1 MSFVSTGNKP
11 VGNGGPV
18 ITTPPIAGESGGMST
33 GSAVTDVSGAAE
45 EMAEQAAADLFG

>member
-18 ITTPPIAGESGGMST
+18 ITTPPIAGESGGISLVQPQPMSLMQP
-33 GSAVTDVSGAAE
+33 SRW
-45 EMAEQAAADLFG
+45 